1 VDGRW
6 LLATVHRHRY
16 PDPLH
21 GFEQAFGGVSELL
34 WPLTQQR
41 FLEAW
46 VVEDSPLPLTGWWPA
61 ERQADGRRFMWA
73 ADDAEMLV
81 PPLADGSS
89 IRVVSRASGAAR
101 GVSWSLEALG
111 AVDLRDGGGE
121 HRSTIVV
128 PREAAGRPLLMRV
141 DAARVEPPGGGDER
155 RLALQLFE
163 LAARDPSR
171 PWSVSPAWPWSREAI
186 GLQLEGAYEGEVF
199 DGGVEGIWLSEL
211 ARLRFEGGGG
221 RLLLELSAPRPTPPR
236 TVISINGKVVAGP
249 LEIGRFPAP
258 IVLEVP
264 MPAAGDAGLEVE
276 LRSAPYRPSDDGSAD
291 RRSLG
296 VVLSRVL
303 FEPAPVDLDG
313 VSASP

>member
-1 VDGRW
+1 
-6 LLATVHRHRY
+6 
-16 PDPLH
+16 
-21 GFEQAFGGVSELL
+21 
-34 WPLTQQR
+34 
-41 FLEAW
+41 
-46 VVEDSPLPLTGWWPA
+46 
-61 ERQADGRRFMWA
+61 
-73 ADDAEMLV
+73 
-81 PPLADGSS
+81 
-89 IRVVSRASGAAR
+89 
-101 GVSWSLEALG
+101 
-111 AVDLRDGGGE
+111 
-121 HRSTIVV
+121 
-128 PREAAGRPLLMRV
+128 MRV

-249 LEIGRFPAP
+249 LEIGRSPAP
-258 IVLEVP
+258 FVVEVP
-264 MPAAGDAGLEVE
+264 VPAAGDAGLEVE
-276 LRSAPYRPSDDGSAD
+276 LRSASYRPSDDGSAD